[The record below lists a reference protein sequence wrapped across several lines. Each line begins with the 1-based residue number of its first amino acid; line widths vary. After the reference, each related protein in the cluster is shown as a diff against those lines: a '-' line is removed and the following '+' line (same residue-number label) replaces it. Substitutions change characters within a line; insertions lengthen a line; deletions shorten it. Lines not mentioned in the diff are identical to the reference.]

1 VAEHLHALT
10 GRRRVPG
17 RARSASTSTSRVRPR
32 PAAGG
37 LALLAAI
44 VVAGCSAGAPASRAA
59 APTSGGS
66 PGSTRPPLPAA
77 VARACADI
85 RTVNNRATQDFLDQ
99 VRRAVAADER
109 GVTTARDAA
118 MKQLRVVFARWSA
131 SLRRIAA
138 GSTDQKLDAVI
149 IEYAGGV
156 DAAIARVGGPGELEK
171 LSSFDDLELD
181 TAASQL
187 AEVCP

>member
-1 VAEHLHALT
+1 MH
-10 GRRRVPG
+10 
-17 RARSASTSTSRVRPR
+17 SRVRPAR
-32 PAAGG
+32 AACR

-44 VVAGCSAGAPASRAA
+44 VFGPAAGCSAGRPAARPA
-59 APTSGGS
+59 APTSGVS
-66 PGSTRPPLPAA
+66 QGSTTPPLPAA
-77 VARACADI
+77 VIRACADV

-109 GVTTARDAA
+109 GDTTARDAD
-118 MKQLRVVFARWSA
+118 MRRLRAVFAKWSA

-138 GSTDQKLDAVI
+138 RGTDQRLDAVI
-149 IEYAGGV
+149 TEYAGGV

-171 LSSFDDLELD
+171 LSTFDDLELD

-187 AEVCP
+187 AQVCP